1 MYSAMVA
8 IQSSSALLLDTN
20 LLLLL
25 FIGGK
30 DASLINKAKKITSYC
45 KNSPVL
51 TVSQAF
57 SRLLI

>member
-1 MYSAMVA
+1 MYSAMVT

-30 DASLINKAKKITSYC
+30 DTSLINKAKTLSAY
-45 KNSPVL
+45 
-51 TVSQAF
+51 TVEAKSQ
-57 SRLLI
+57 S